1 MSFSLPSHRLCAR
14 TLTVATLL
22 VSTRTFFGI
31 ASAAENNAALRLRP
45 HCNST
50 HQQECASY
58 TVKDPMTLMTPELTS
73 GSILDMDLVID
84 NPTGQPVSRVRGW
97 MSYDPVLFEGKR
109 IEPVEKFPIIT
120 PGEAD
125 FAPLQGF
132 IQIGLSTANNATVTD
147 TTIPVARMQLLVKQ
161 APPAGKTVIAFYDV
175 RTDTSGHTHVIVK
188 EGAEE
193 KNILTE
199 ILGSLLVSFKAN
211 NALASAASSAS
222 SAATSLSFATSSVES
237 PAASSETA
245 IASSATS
252 ETASSTSSMAGSSPE
267 AGSGIFAPGT
277 PDRTSFVLLQIQNV
291 RVTTEGS
298 TVYVAWDP
306 LASSELQGYNV
317 YYGTEMGRYL
327 QRRTLPVE
335 SNTVAL
341 RALPLDTMYYLAV
354 RAINTKNE
362 ESAFSQEV
370 AVKVGDPG
378 SSTAPLRGIT
388 DDSPKG
394 QNPLEQNGAPAS
406 SVPGETGSPT
416 MIIVFLLLSTV
427 IGTLIAF
434 RRQFVAVTSFHE

>member
-1 MSFSLPSHRLCAR
+1 M
-14 TLTVATLL
+14 VATLL
-22 VSTRTFFGI
+22 VSIRTFFGS

-50 HQQECASY
+50 NQQECASY
-58 TVKDPMTLMTPELTS
+58 AVKDPMTLMTPELTP

-109 IEPVEKFPIIT
+109 IEPGEKFPTIT

-132 IQIGLSTANNATVTD
+132 IQIGLSTLNNATVTD

-175 RTDTSGHTHVIVK
+175 RTDASGHTHVIVK
-188 EGAEE
+188 EDTEE

-199 ILGSLLVSFKAN
+199 ILGSLLVSFATDS
-211 NALASAASSAS
+211 ASSSTTSSAMSSATPQVSSAASSLI
-222 SAATSLSFATSSVES
+222 AAT
-237 PAASSETA
+237 
-245 IASSATS
+245 ASSATEATSSAAS
-252 ETASSTSSMAGSSPE
+252 EAAASSVSNAGDSSAAATQTSSTAGL
-267 AGSGIFAPGT
+267 

-335 SNTVAL
+335 SNTIAL
-341 RALPLDTMYYLAV
+341 RALPLDTTYYLAV

-388 DDSPKG
+388 DDSPRG
-394 QNPLEQNGAPAS
+394 QNPLEQSEAPAP
-406 SVPGETGSPT
+406 SVPGETGIPT
-416 MIIVFLLLSTV
+416 TILLLLLLSAV

-434 RRQFVAVTSFHE
+434 RRQFVAVPSFHYDNHQ